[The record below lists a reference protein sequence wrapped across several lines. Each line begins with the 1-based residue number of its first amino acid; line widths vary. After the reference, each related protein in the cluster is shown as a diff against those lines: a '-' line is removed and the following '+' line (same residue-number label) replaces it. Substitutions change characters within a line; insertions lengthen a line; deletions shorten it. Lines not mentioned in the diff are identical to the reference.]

1 MEVRY
6 ATIQLSRSLLVFR
19 LWDRVGAGPI
29 GIRGIQLKFQQQQR
43 GQLSFLRIFRR
54 VVDLSFRGRVLGI
67 FAFEWRHLSFRG
79 WRLEGTLLPCLFEPS
94 IATGVFELQPF
105 WVPCRPRQLK
115 DCRQPASRFGKR
127 KGQARATNR
136 YEG

>member
-19 LWDRVGAGPI
+19 LLDRVGAGPI
-29 GIRGIQLKFQQQQR
+29 GIRGIQLKFQRQC

-54 VVDLSFRGRVLGI
+54 VVDRSFRGRVVSI
-67 FAFEWRHLSFRG
+67 FAFEWRQLSFRG
-79 WRLEGTLLPCLFEPS
+79 WRLEGTLLPWLSEPCF
-94 IATGVFELQPF
+94 ATGVFELQPF
-105 WVPCRPRQLK
+105 WVPCRPQQLN
-115 DCRQPASRFGKR
+115 DCRQPASRFGER
-127 KGQARATNR
+127 EGQARATNR